1 MIYEEILLYHFPEFR
16 AEYESKI
23 KKGQSV
29 YNFIL
34 TNDNALKVYH
44 VLNLIIFNIFF
55 LLQPGEKD
63 PEDEEDE

>member
-55 LLQPGEKD
+55 LL
-63 PEDEEDE
+63 